1 MTAYKFQPTWGPLV
15 FSRQTRALTV
25 LSARYLSL
33 VHITW
38 SELNWTRSPNTRKQ
52 MGTYKSHELE
62 FENYV
67 TPCAQFAVSV
77 ASQYEVGWSLLML
90 DYAHHQL
97 TLGITGSTCLDQ
109 FSSVYVWTRL
119 QNEKWPLQSAL
130 DSRLVDRWCHLV
142 LWLVGNAVNR

>member
-1 MTAYKFQPTWGPLV
+1 MYGAMTAYKFQPTWGPLV
-15 FSRQTRALTV
+15 FSRQTRTLTV

-77 ASQYEVGWSLLML
+77 LCSQSVRSRLKSFDAGLRAWPANAWYNWVDVFRSV
-90 DYAHHQL
+90 
-97 TLGITGSTCLDQ
+97 Q
-109 FSSVYVWTRL
+109 FSLRVNEALEWEMATTVGTR
-119 QNEKWPLQSAL
+119 QSAC
-130 DSRLVDRWCHLV
+130 W
-142 LWLVGNAVNR
+142 